1 MIQNFAAI
9 VNSCTTGL
17 DGIEQCTQTE
27 VSNGGLLAAT
37 AIIWI
42 IISAIIMLI
51 VVSQWKIF
59 VKAGKPGWASLIP
72 IYNTVVELQ
81 IIGKPDWYVL
91 LLFVPFVNIVI
102 TIMICIELAKVFG
115 KSALFGFFGLGIFS
129 IIGYPI
135 LAFGKAKYLGIPND
149 NNQNSSIEQNQNV
162 PPTNPTPQIPVS

>member
-1 MIQNFAAI
+1 MFQNFAATI
-9 VNSCTTGL
+9 NSCTTGL
-17 DGIEQCTQTE
+17 DGIEKCTQTE
-27 VSNGGLLAAT
+27 VSNGGFLAVT

-42 IISAIIMLI
+42 IISSIILLI
-51 VVSQWKIF
+51 LVSQWKIF

-115 KSALFGFFGLGIFS
+115 KSAVFGFFGLGIFS
-129 IIGYPI
+129 VIGYPI
-135 LAFGKAKYLGIPND
+135 LAFGKAKYLGTPN
-149 NNQNSSIEQNQNV
+149 NGSQGQSYPPNNSSI
-162 PPTNPTPQIPVS
+162 PNPSI